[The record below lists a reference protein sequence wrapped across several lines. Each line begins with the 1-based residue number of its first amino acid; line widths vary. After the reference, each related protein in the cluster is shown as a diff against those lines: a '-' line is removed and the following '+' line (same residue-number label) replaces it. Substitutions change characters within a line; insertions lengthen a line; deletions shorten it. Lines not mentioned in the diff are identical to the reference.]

1 MQNLKDIFYLFYP
14 NLCINCATTLLQ
26 SETYLCTVCSNK
38 LPIIEN
44 NQYVNNSLLA
54 PFYGKILVKNVR
66 SFLYYQKKGVTQK
79 VIQELKYKNQ
89 PEIGRFIGNWFGEN
103 LKESG
108 VFKEVDYIIPVPLHQ
123 TKLKKR
129 GYNQLT
135 EFCKTLSVLLNA
147 SYKPGFLI
155 KTTIA
160 KTQTTKL
167 RFERFH
173 NIKTPFELTD
183 VKVFEGKHVL
193 LIDDVLTTGAT
204 LVACCEE
211 LLKTKNISISIA
223 TIAYTKKE

>member
-1 MQNLKDIFYLFYP
+1 M
-14 NLCINCATTLLQ
+14 
-26 SETYLCTVCSNK
+26 
-38 LPIIEN
+38 
-44 NQYVNNSLLA
+44 A

-135 EFCKTLSVLLNA
+135 EFGKTLSVLLNA